1 MNNNLNL
8 IIRKIEM
15 ATKKRKEKL
24 LIINMIIKAV
34 QNKTII
40 RKTKI
45 IEEVSIRVTIKKIK
59 NLI

>member
-1 MNNNLNL
+1 
-8 IIRKIEM
+8 M